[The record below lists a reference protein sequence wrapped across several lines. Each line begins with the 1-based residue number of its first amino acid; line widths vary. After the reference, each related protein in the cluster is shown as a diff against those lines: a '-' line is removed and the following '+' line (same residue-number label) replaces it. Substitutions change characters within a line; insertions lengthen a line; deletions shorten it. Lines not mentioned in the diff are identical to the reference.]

1 MVEYD
6 GDRTEKDFVVF
17 MKAPPQ
23 PLPPDQPDS
32 GAEDK
37 RDEL

>member
-6 GDRTEKDFVVF
+6 GGRTEKDFVDF

-32 GAEDK
+32 GPEDK